1 MAAAIEDIRNIG
13 VVAHI
18 DAGKTTTTERILFYT
33 GASHRMGNVDDGTT
47 TTDFD
52 PDEARR
58 GITIYSAAITCAWQG
73 KTINIIDTPGHVDF
87 TAEVE
92 RSLRVLD
99 GAVMVFSA
107 VEGVEAQSE
116 TVWRQAD
123 RYQVPRV
130 CFINKM
136 DRIGASFERTFE
148 EMKRRLRANPVALTI
163 PMGAGSAGDSEAL
176 SGVIDLI
183 AMKALYFESQSR
195 GAEVRV
201 EEIPEKY
208 VDEAQSWRA
217 TMLETVALLDDAAL
231 ERFMETGD
239 VPLDD
244 LHRLLRIATVAGQ
257 LQPTFAG
264 SSLDYIGVQP
274 LLDAVVAYLP
284 SPLDRPPVEGENP
297 HPKKK
302 GRERRKADTKEP
314 LCALV
319 FKIQADQHG
328 DLCFVRVY
336 SGVLKNKSRVLN
348 ARTGNKEQVN
358 QIWHIQADSREKI
371 ETEEA
376 RAGDIVGV
384 IGPKEAATGDTL
396 CQTQH
401 PIALESI
408 TFPETVISMAVEPDT
423 SAERKKLDEALA
435 RMARQDPTFKA
446 QVSEET
452 GQTII
457 SGMGELHLEVLR
469 DRIEREF
476 NLKVRVHKPR
486 VSYRETIRSP
496 VEIEGTCDRQT
507 AAGPLFARVKLRV
520 EPFEGEQSILVENKM
535 KPGVLP
541 PDLVKVLEE
550 AVLAESQ
557 GGGVV
562 GYPLMKM
569 KFTLLDSAF
578 REGETTEIAVQTA
591 ANDAVRRALSV
602 KNIVLLEPIMKLE
615 VVTPDEF
622 LGNIQADLNARH
634 AVIVG
639 SERRG
644 DLSVLGSQA
653 ALSQMFGYS
662 TQVRS
667 LSTGRASFTMEP
679 LKYDEAPR
687 SVLDDML
694 A

>member
-1 MAAAIEDIRNIG
+1 
-13 VVAHI
+13 
-18 DAGKTTTTERILFYT
+18 
-33 GASHRMGNVDDGTT
+33 
-47 TTDFD
+47 
-52 PDEARR
+52 
-58 GITIYSAAITCAWQG
+58 
-73 KTINIIDTPGHVDF
+73 
-87 TAEVE
+87 
-92 RSLRVLD
+92 
-99 GAVMVFSA
+99 
-107 VEGVEAQSE
+107 
-116 TVWRQAD
+116 
-123 RYQVPRV
+123 
-130 CFINKM
+130 
-136 DRIGASFERTFE
+136 
-148 EMKRRLRANPVALTI
+148 
-163 PMGAGSAGDSEAL
+163 
-176 SGVIDLI
+176 
-183 AMKALYFESQSR
+183 
-195 GAEVRV
+195 
-201 EEIPEKY
+201 
-208 VDEAQSWRA
+208 
-217 TMLETVALLDDAAL
+217 
-231 ERFMETGD
+231 METGD
-239 VPLDD
+239 VPPED
-244 LHRLLRIATVAGQ
+244 LHRLLRAATVAGQ

-264 SSLDYIGVQP
+264 SALDYMGVQP
-274 LLDAVVAYLP
+274 VLDAVVGYLP

-297 HPKKK
+297 NPKKK
-302 GRERRKADTKEP
+302 GRERRKPDASEP

-336 SGVLKNKSRVLN
+336 SGVLKNRSRVLN
-348 ARTGNKEQVN
+348 ARTGNKEQIN

-371 ETEEA
+371 EADEA
-376 RAGDIVGV
+376 HAGDIVGV

-401 PIALESI
+401 PVALENI
-408 TFPETVISMAVEPDT
+408 AFPETVISMAVEPDT
-423 SAERKKLDEALA
+423 SAERKKLDQALE

-446 QVSEET
+446 RVSDET

-469 DRIEREF
+469 NRIEREF

-569 KFTLLDSAF
+569 KFTLLDAAF
-578 REGETTEIAVQTA
+578 REGETTDIAVQTA
-591 ANDAVRRALSV
+591 ANDAVRRALTV
-602 KNIVLLEPIMKLE
+602 ENILLLEPIMKLE

-622 LGNIQADLNARH
+622 LGNIQADLSARH